1 VIGPVSRAVK
11 LGRHIDRKDRRKAMI
26 PEIRKILYA
35 TDLSPN
41 SAYAFRYAVNSA
53 KQHDAKI
60 IFLHVLERPSSLA
73 IGMYAAH
80 LGDKELRELFEDKAP
95 QVRDLIQNRL
105 KLFCDKELKDDPECA
120 DIVESIQVCEGYP
133 AEEILG
139 KADELDC
146 DAIVM
151 GSHGKGIIRNTFLGS
166 TTLRVLRRARKPV
179 FIIPLP
185 EGEINITSH
194 DH

>member
-1 VIGPVSRAVK
+1 
-11 LGRHIDRKDRRKAMI
+11 MI
-26 PEIRKILYA
+26 PKIKKILYA

-41 SAYAFRYAVNSA
+41 SAYAFRYAINSA
-53 KQHDAKI
+53 KQHDARI

-73 IGMYAAH
+73 LAMYATN
-80 LGDKELRELFEDKAP
+80 LGETDAKELFEDKKP
-95 QVRDLIQNRL
+95 YITDLIKNRL

-120 DIVESIQVCEGYP
+120 ARVESIEVCDGYP

-139 KADELDC
+139 KFDELDC
-146 DAIVM
+146 DAIIM
-151 GSHGKGIIRNTFLGS
+151 GSHGKGIIKNTFLGS
-166 TTLRVLRRARKPV
+166 TTLKVLRRARKPV

-185 EGEINITSH
+185 EGEIDITFH

>member
-1 VIGPVSRAVK
+1 
-11 LGRHIDRKDRRKAMI
+11 MI
-26 PEIRKILYA
+26 PKVKKILYT

-41 SAYAFRYAVNSA
+41 SAYAFRYAINSA

-60 IFLHVLERPSSLA
+60 IFLHVIERPSSLA
-73 IGMYAAH
+73 MGMYAAN
-80 LGDKELRELFEDKAP
+80 LSDKEAQALFEDKTP
-95 QVRDLIQNRL
+95 HVRDRIQSRL

-120 DIVESIQVCEGYP
+120 ARVESIQVCEGYP

-139 KADELDC
+139 KVDELDC
-146 DAIVM
+146 DAIIM

-166 TTLRVLRRARKPV
+166 TTLKVLRRARKPV

-185 EGEINITSH
+185 EGDLDITFH